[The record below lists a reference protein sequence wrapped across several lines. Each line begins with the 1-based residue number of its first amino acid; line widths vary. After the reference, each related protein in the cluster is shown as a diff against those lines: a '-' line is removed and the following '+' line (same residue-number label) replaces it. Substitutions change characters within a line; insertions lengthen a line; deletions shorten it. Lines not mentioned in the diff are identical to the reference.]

1 MLFVRTNYVH
11 NSYNTSMEINMWR
24 LVPIT
29 ILMGCPVAPTDVQD
43 VQEQQLPKQGNNM
56 PPANGAQ
63 KPNGQGNAQG
73 QAQGNM
79 QGQPGEMGQ
88 GNMQGQQG
96 DMNQG
101 NMQPQE
107 GLEGGVANDSNSSG
121 MPQDM
126 IQNIDDPN
134 LAQNPTAAQ
143 DVLPIYE
150 DPPAFDQ
157 LIEAGNSITIDIK
170 VTGADSYNMEFV
182 IAQEGSGRLA
192 PKVVHIE
199 KATTEQIQIQ
209 APSNF
214 PNPVWLII
222 TADVGAN
229 GPTKDDLFAGSK
241 EGITLGSEDLSLEYT
256 LVNDDTWMENL
267 PWFSRVDNPASK
279 KTGEAVEGE
288 GN

>member
-1 MLFVRTNYVH
+1 MWKLSPFIFLF
-11 NSYNTSMEINMWR
+11 
-24 LVPIT
+24 
-29 ILMGCPVAPTDVQD
+29 GCPVVPTDVQD

-63 KPNGQGNAQG
+63 TPNGQGN
-73 QAQGNM
+73 N
-79 QGQPGEMGQ
+79 
-88 GNMQGQQG
+88 QGQQG
-96 DMNQG
+96 QMGQQG
-101 NMQPQE
+101 EMQAGTQGQQGIQQNQE
-107 GLEGGVANDSNSSG
+107 GMEGGLLNDANNSG
-121 MPQDM
+121 MPQEM
-126 IQNIDDPN
+126 TQNIDDPN
-134 LAQNPTAAQ
+134 MAQNPTAAQ

-157 LIEAGNSITIDIK
+157 LIEAGNAVTIDIK
-170 VTGADSYNMEFV
+170 VKGADSYNMEFV

-199 KATTEQIQIQ
+199 KAKSEDTQIL

-241 EGITLGSEDLSLEYT
+241 EPITIGSENLTLEYT
-256 LVNDDTWMENL
+256 LENDDAWMESL
-267 PWFSRVDNPASK
+267 PWFSRIDNPASK
-279 KTGEAVEGE
+279 KNGEPIEGENTADPIEGE